1 MHRFYG
7 TVIIDGKPYRV
18 MTLMR
23 EEKNPIVGNGIHAY
37 EVQKIEV
44 LDEETPN
51 TPNGVGTPAIKRE
64 AYPLAKLIKY
74 VGKTMEK
81 DKKLLDESKIADE
94 STDLYRDPNEVEDI
108 LNDQS
113 MGMQERITA
122 AAARIASQHKENKSL
137 RNDAVRAIGGNIA
150 DLHKAMSLQRTF
162 DMSTVKRVY
171 DLARVLM
178 NHGYLNG
185 LSQQEVKR
193 LLAAVKNSV
202 GHNNID
208 GDVQKVMDIMVD
220 NQLKHA
226 ENTLHEL
233 ESIKGSKVDARG
245 VEVQGQLDPDG
256 QTIMKVFKKT
266 RSWNNTDIEEAII
279 DASFLWYCD
288 N

>member
-37 EVQKIEV
+37 EVQKVEG

-64 AYPLAKLIKY
+64 AYPLAKVIKD

-81 DKKLLDESKIADE
+81 DKNLLEQSKIADE

-113 MGMQERITA
+113 MGLQERITA

-137 RNDAVRAIGGNIA
+137 RNDAVRAIGGNMCI
-150 DLHKAMSLQRTF
+150 LTHPHSRWQGKISLP
-162 DMSTVKRVY
+162 
-171 DLARVLM
+171 
-178 NHGYLNG
+178 G
-185 LSQQEVKR
+185 
-193 LLAAVKNSV
+193 
-202 GHNNID
+202 
-208 GDVQKVMDIMVD
+208 
-220 NQLKHA
+220 
-226 ENTLHEL
+226 
-233 ESIKGSKVDARG
+233 
-245 VEVQGQLDPDG
+245 
-256 QTIMKVFKKT
+256 
-266 RSWNNTDIEEAII
+266 
-279 DASFLWYCD
+279 
-288 N
+288 

>member
-51 TPNGVGTPAIKRE
+51 TSNGVGTPAIKRE
-64 AYPLAKLIKY
+64 AYPLAKVIKD

-113 MGMQERITA
+113 LGSQERITA
-122 AAARIASQHKENKSL
+122 TAADVEQGL
-137 RNDAVRAIGGNIA
+137 
-150 DLHKAMSLQRTF
+150 
-162 DMSTVKRVY
+162 Y
-171 DLARVLM
+171 
-178 NHGYLNG
+178 
-185 LSQQEVKR
+185 LSQGKMSAPTTEGTDAPQEKVCFC
-193 LLAAVKNSV
+193 LSPC
-202 GHNNID
+202 D
-208 GDVQKVMDIMVD
+208 GC
-220 NQLKHA
+220 NP
-226 ENTLHEL
+226 T
-233 ESIKGSKVDARG
+233 GG
-245 VEVQGQLDPDG
+245 
-256 QTIMKVFKKT
+256 
-266 RSWNNTDIEEAII
+266 
-279 DASFLWYCD
+279 
-288 N
+288 